1 MKIARLLVRGKET
14 LALDTPAGLFDIPAY
29 FERAGLARV
38 FQDRLASLE
47 KGETALAC
55 SIDGTLLSALEELE
69 RTTPGE
75 CLIDSPVQYLP
86 PVRRPGRIIAIGR
99 NYLAH
104 ATETGYSAPREVLF
118 FCKAP
123 SCLVGHNAPI
133 RIPSWVGRVDP
144 EGELAV
150 IIGKSGRN
158 IPEEAAFEHIAG
170 YSIINDV
177 TARTMQEEDR
187 KRHEPWFR
195 SKSIDTFAPMGPFLV
210 PAGYVSDPQHLS
222 LVTRVNGEVRQ
233 SSNTSSMIFSIA
245 RIVVHV
251 SKFMTLEPGDVIATG
266 TPEGIRPI
274 VPGDVVEIEIESL
287 GTLSNPV
294 VAE

>member
-1 MKIARLLVRGKET
+1 MKIARVLVRGKET
-14 LALDTPAGLFDIPAY
+14 LALDTPAGLSDIPMY

-38 FQDRLASLE
+38 FEERLKSLE

-55 SIDGTLLSALEELE
+55 SLDGTLLSALEQLGE
-69 RTTPGE
+69 TTPGE
-75 CLIDSPVQYLP
+75 FLIGSPVQYLP
-86 PVRRPGRIIAIGR
+86 PVRRPGKIIAIGR

-104 ATETGYSAPREVLF
+104 AVETGYSAPREVLF

-123 SCLVGHNAPI
+123 SCLTGHNAPVK
-133 RIPSWVGRVDP
+133 IPSWVGRVDP

-150 IIGKSGRN
+150 IIGRPGKN
-158 IPEEAAFEHIAG
+158 ISEEDALDHIAG

-177 TARTMQEEDR
+177 TARTMQEEDL
-187 KRHEPWFR
+187 KRQEPWFR

-210 PAGYVSDPQHLS
+210 PARYVSDPQHLS
-222 LVTRVNGEVRQ
+222 LVTQVNGEVRQ
-233 SSNTSSMIFSIA
+233 RSNTSNMIFSIA
-245 RIVVHV
+245 RIIAHV
-251 SKFMTLEPGDVIATG
+251 SKFMTLETGDVIATG
-266 TPEGIRPI
+266 TPEGIKPI

-287 GTLSNPV
+287 GILSNPV